1 MSDEKPIISIIVPVY
16 NVEQYIA
23 KCLASIQAQTFS
35 NFEAILVDDGSPDNC
50 GKICDAFAATD
61 TRFRV
66 IHQVNGGLS
75 NARNSGLSV
84 AKGKYIGFVDSDD
97 SIAPD
102 MYEKLYNEA
111 IRTGADI
118 VICDHFRVEEGKNVP
133 RNSFAKNQ
141 IFNNRD
147 LMHKLADDELTS
159 YIWCKLYKKELF
171 EETKF
176 IEEHNFEDLAIFHE
190 LVHRAKKI
198 AYLHDCL
205 YYYFINPK
213 GLVVNLTTK
222 NEYDRFLA
230 WHRRKVFLQK
240 YYPDMVGL
248 TYDYLINCGA
258 RAYWLCAYR
267 EKDELARKVRV
278 MLKAESAKLLK
289 SPVVRIKNKIRLLEV
304 MLKINL
310 YKFYIPKAIRKGI
323 EKIADE

>member
-61 TRFRV
+61 TRFCV

-147 LMHKLADDELTS
+147 LMHKLADDDLTS

-171 EETKF
+171 GEIKF

-190 LVHRAKKI
+190 LVYQAKTI

-222 NEYDRFLA
+222 NEYDRFFS

-240 YYPDMVGL
+240 HFPDIVGL
-248 TYDYLINCGA
+248 TYDYFINFGA

-267 EKDELARKVRV
+267 EKDE
-278 MLKAESAKLLK
+278 
-289 SPVVRIKNKIRLLEV
+289 
-304 MLKINL
+304 
-310 YKFYIPKAIRKGI
+310 
-323 EKIADE
+323 